1 LYLNIHSSRD
11 FSIAAMSTLHLFP
24 LLPFELC
31 AQIWESTVEPR
42 TIEVRITRVGL
53 IRTRHLRSSTPIPAP
68 LQSCQKARNQKLY
81 HKVFSGLETHHDAE
95 KRYVWLNLDIDIVD
109 IGTRYCSDYAKVGTS
124 IRRLKI
130 ARVNQSEHLYGFE
143 SLRMETWFPYL
154 REMHV
159 VCMDG
164 FLTSASSVKEGHDRW
179 PCVAENLYFI
189 DARDGRV
196 VRGCELEGKCTHML
210 REAPERGDTSTASSL
225 SPGCVSA
232 M

>member
-1 LYLNIHSSRD
+1 
-11 FSIAAMSTLHLFP
+11 MSTLQSFP

-42 TIEVRITRVGL
+42 TFEVRITRVGL
-53 IRTRHLRSSTPIPAP
+53 IRTRHLRSSTPVPAP

-130 ARVNQSEHLYGFE
+130 ARANQSEYLYGFE

-154 REMHV
+154 REMYV
-159 VCMDG
+159 VCMDV
-164 FLTSASSVKEGHDRW
+164 FLTWVGFTKEGHDRW
-179 PCVAENLYFI
+179 PCEAENLYFI
-189 DARDGRV
+189 DVRDGRV
-196 VRGCELEGKCTHML
+196 ARGCESEGICKQML
-210 REAPERGDTSTASSL
+210 REAQDRGDTSTGSSL
-225 SPGCVSA
+225 STPVVCQQCKSRA
-232 M
+232 LTARIP